1 MEILRPATLAEALE
15 MKSDRPEAVPIA
27 GGTDLMVELNSGRRR
42 PAAIID
48 LGRLEE
54 LRRWGREDGWV
65 FLGAGMTYA
74 RVVREMAEFAPL
86 AQASRAVGSPQIRS
100 RGTVGGNLGTASPA
114 GDALGPLAAYDAE
127 ILLARSGGR
136 TRRMP
141 WDAFLTGPKKT
152 AIAPDELIV
161 GARWRPTRGP
171 GSFSKVGPRNAMV
184 IAVASLC
191 LVVDEERRAVRLSM
205 GSVGPT
211 VLRAPRAEELAASA
225 LAEAG
230 AWDDPAAPV
239 PGAAVEEF
247 GALAAAAS
255 SPIDDLRGSAAYRRH
270 VCAVLARRAL
280 AWALA
285 DRRSGAAS
293 GVEGC

>member
-15 MKSDRPEAVPIA
+15 MKAESPDAVPIA

-42 PAAIID
+42 PDAIMD

-54 LRRWGREDGWV
+54 LRRWGRENGQV
-65 FLGAGMTYA
+65 FIGAGMTYA
-74 RVVREMAEFAPL
+74 RIMREMAEFVPL
-86 AQASRAVGSPQIRS
+86 AQASRAVGSPQIRN

-114 GDALGPLAAYDAE
+114 GDALAPLAAYDAE
-127 ILLARSGGR
+127 ILLARAGGL
-136 TRRMP
+136 TRWLP

-152 AIAPDELIV
+152 AIAPEELIV

-191 LVVDEERRAVRLSM
+191 LVLDEERRTVRVSM
-205 GSVGPT
+205 GSVGPM
-211 VLRAPRAEELAASA
+211 VLRAPRAEEFAARAMADSGTWDVPA
-225 LAEAG
+225 AELPAG
-230 AWDDPAAPV
+230 AT
-239 PGAAVEEF
+239 EEF
-247 GALAAAAS
+247 GALAAAAAA
-255 SPIDDLRGSAAYRRH
+255 PIDDLRGSAAYRRH

-285 DRRSGAAS
+285 DRRGA